1 MKLNAR
7 CTLSSSERKFP
18 HASLHRI
25 NRVIATAPTD
35 RHTYI
40 RIYIYIHTLQQSLAG
55 PRGSGSASSY
65 IYTHAEI
72 MHARGAY
79 PPIFPSKILKST
91 RHRSAAG
98 STVESKNNTEPGHLP
113 HAFSRGDVVVVVA
126 DSQPST
132 RCVCPAL
139 ACSALARGSA
149 GRSADNRTGN
159 SVTHTRAR
167 KYAGAS
173 SVSLSYTRS
182 LAYYIYTRAM
192 LDGARPK
199 ELRLPEAR
207 CEKYIYIRTSCTA
220 LPCE

>member
-1 MKLNAR
+1 
-7 CTLSSSERKFP
+7 
-18 HASLHRI
+18 
-25 NRVIATAPTD
+25 
-35 RHTYI
+35 
-40 RIYIYIHTLQQSLAG
+40 
-55 PRGSGSASSY
+55 
-65 IYTHAEI
+65 

-182 LAYYIYTRAM
+182 LARVLYIYTRN
-192 LDGARPK
+192 ARWSAAKRIKTPRGPMRK
-199 ELRLPEAR
+199 VYIHTHELYCSSLR
-207 CEKYIYIRTSCTA
+207 INM
-220 LPCE
+220 